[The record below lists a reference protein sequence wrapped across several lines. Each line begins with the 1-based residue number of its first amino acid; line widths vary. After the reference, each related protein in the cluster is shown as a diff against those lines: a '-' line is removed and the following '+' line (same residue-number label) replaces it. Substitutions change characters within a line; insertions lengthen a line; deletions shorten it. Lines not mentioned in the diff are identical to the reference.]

1 MAKEIKK
8 VIKITIPAG
17 GATMAPP
24 IGPTLAPYG
33 INAGEFCTQFNEKTR
48 EDNGILTPVI
58 LTIYEDRT
66 FSFIL
71 KTPPTSELIRREL
84 KIKKGSGK
92 PNLEKV
98 GKLSK
103 EQIMKIVEIKMPD
116 LNTSDPEQAAKIVA
130 GTAKQMGIDT
140 DIK

>member
-17 GATMAPP
+17 QASMAPP

-33 INAGEFCTQFNEKTR
+33 INTQDFCTQFNDKTQ
-48 EDNGILTPVI
+48 EDNGILTPVV
-58 LTIYEDRT
+58 LTIYEDRS
-66 FSFIL
+66 FDFIL

-92 PNLEKV
+92 PNTQKV

-103 EQIMKIVEIKMPD
+103 EQLKRIIDIKLPD
-116 LNTSDPEQAAKIVA
+116 LNTTDYDQAAKIIA
-130 GTAKQMGIDT
+130 GTAKQMGVDVEI
-140 DIK
+140 

>member
-8 VIKITIPAG
+8 IIKITIPAG

-33 INAGEFCTQFNEKTR
+33 INSQDFCAQFNEKTR
-48 EDNGILTPVI
+48 ENNGILTPVV

-66 FSFIL
+66 FSFEL

-84 KIKKGSGK
+84 KIKVGSAR
-92 PNLEKV
+92 PNLDKV
-98 GKLSK
+98 GKLTK
-103 EQIMKIVEIKMPD
+103 EQILKIVEIKKPD
-116 LNTSDPEQAAKIVA
+116 LNTQDPEQTAKIIA
-130 GTAKQMGIDT
+130 GTAKQMGIDVEL
-140 DIK
+140 

>member
-1 MAKEIKK
+1 MAKEIKQI
-8 VIKITIPAG
+8 IKITIPAG
-17 GATMAPP
+17 QASMAPP

-33 INAGEFCTQFNEKTR
+33 INTQDFCTQFNEKTK
-48 EDNGILTPVI
+48 EANGILTPVV
-58 LTIYEDRT
+58 LTIYEYRT

-84 KIKKGSGK
+84 NIKKGSGQ
-92 PNLEKV
+92 PNLKKV
-98 GKLSK
+98 GKLTK
-103 EQIMKIVEIKMPD
+103 EQIMKIVDIKLPD

-140 DIK
+140 DIN